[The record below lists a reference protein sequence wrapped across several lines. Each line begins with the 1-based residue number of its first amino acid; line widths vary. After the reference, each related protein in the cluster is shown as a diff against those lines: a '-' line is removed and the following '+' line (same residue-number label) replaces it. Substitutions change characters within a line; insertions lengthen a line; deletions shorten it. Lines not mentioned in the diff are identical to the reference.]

1 MAIRI
6 KLFDKIP
13 AGTLGMLASA
23 TGCWEIEPATAW
35 SEDYE
40 YILIK

>member
-23 TGCWEIEPATAW
+23 TGCWEIEPAFTC
-35 SEDYE
+35 SNNY
-40 YILIK
+40 